1 MMLATVAPGADS
13 YDETL
18 GTLQY
23 APPRARVRVRFRVR
37 VRRRRVR
44 VSVLGVL
51 TRRPLTLTLTLTL
64 SLTLTRYASRA
75 KTITLKARRN
85 ESMTEVGKLRKE
97 VEELKAMLAS
107 ATASAGEGASEAE
120 RARIEEYALQFKQYG
135 EENQKLLQAESEH
148 RALLATHGQESV
160 AL

>member
-1 MMLATVAPGADS
+1 MLATVAPGADS

-18 GTLQY
+18 GTLQ
-23 APPRARVRVRFRVR
+23 
-37 VRRRRVR
+37 
-44 VSVLGVL
+44 
-51 TRRPLTLTLTLTL
+51 
-64 SLTLTRYASRA
+64 YASRA

-97 VEELKAMLAS
+97 VEDLKAMLAS

-120 RARIEEYALQFKQYG
+120 RARIEEYALQLKQYG

-148 RALLATHGQESV
+148 RALLATHGQESD

>member
-1 MMLATVAPGADS
+1 MLATVAPGADS

-23 APPRARVRVRFRVR
+23 AAPRARVRVRVRVR

-120 RARIEEYALQFKQYG
+120 RARIEEYALQLKQYG

-148 RALLATHGQESV
+148 RALLATHGQESD

>member
-1 MMLATVAPGADS
+1 MLATVAPGADS

-23 APPRARVRVRFRVR
+23 APPRARVRVRFRGR
-37 VRRRRVR
+37 VRRRRDR

-148 RALLATHGQESV
+148 RALLATHGQESD
-160 AL
+160 AP